1 MATEIL
7 RLILLRYSIMPTS
20 TEDKGIIRH
29 SHGRTRHNITLLSH
43 FNGLPVTSP
52 PSNSNK
58 DITEVF
64 PHTLIAE
71 LSKPGIFQSV
81 YEGHAIH
88 SAKISG
94 KCGDDP
100 AYQIAYLWLMKLEE
114 EEETQPPFDSC
125 YKVPVVGDDNGNI
138 YEVGNSEAT
147 NIRLKLMPGQAPGGG
162 KRWKAN
168 IPPEAEIEADLDGMT
183 EVELEVEPEW
193 EPAEK
198 PPEEE
203 EEVSEEE

>member
-7 RLILLRYSIMPTS
+7 KLILLRYSTTPIS

-43 FNGLPVTSP
+43 FNGLLVTSP

-81 YEGHAIH
+81 YEGYAIH
-88 SAKISG
+88 SAKLSG
-94 KCGDDP
+94 KFGDDP
-100 AYQIAYLWLMKLEE
+100 AYQIAYLWLVKVEE
-114 EEETQPPFDSC
+114 EVETRPPFDSR
-125 YKVPVVGDDNGNI
+125 YKIPVVGDVNGNV
-138 YEVGNSEAT
+138 YEVGDSEAT
-147 NIRLKLMPGQAPGGG
+147 NIILMPGQAPGGG

-168 IPPEAEIEADLDGMT
+168 IPPEAEIEADLEGMT

-198 PPEEE
+198 PAEED